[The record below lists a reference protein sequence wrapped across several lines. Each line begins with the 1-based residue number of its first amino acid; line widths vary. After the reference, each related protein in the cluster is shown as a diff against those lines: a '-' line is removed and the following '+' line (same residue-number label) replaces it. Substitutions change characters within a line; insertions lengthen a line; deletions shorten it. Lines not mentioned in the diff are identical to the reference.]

1 MDIAII
7 PAKSYSSRL
16 PNKNVKNL
24 FGKPIIYYAINK
36 ALKSKCFKKVFV
48 STDSEKIRNLSI
60 KLGAD
65 KHELRSSK
73 FAKDETTLL
82 DLFSYESKRIKKI
95 YPSVKNICC
104 ILPTA
109 LFFTSKQIKESKIK
123 LMNDKKVK
131 FSFIC
136 SEINSSLAKNFFI
149 LKNIVKISNDIFL
162 KKNSQYFPQFYVDG
176 GQFYYGRVDCWINKK
191 DIFNNKCNL
200 IKVPIDKVIDINNKS
215 DWNKA
220 KTLFKANGNK

>member
-123 LMNDKKVK
+123 LMNDKKLK

-220 KTLFKANGNK
+220 KILFKANGNK

>member
-16 PNKNVKNL
+16 PNKNIKNL

-136 SEINSSLAKNFFI
+136 SEINSSLAKNFYI
-149 LKNIVKISNDIFL
+149 SKNIVKISNDIFL

>member
-16 PNKNVKNL
+16 PNKNIKNF

-36 ALKSKCFKKVFV
+36 ALKSKCFKKIFV
-48 STDSEKIRNLSI
+48 STDSEKIRSLSI
-60 KLGAD
+60 KYGAN
-65 KHELRSSK
+65 KLELRNK
-73 FAKDETTLL
+73 KYAKDQTTLI
-82 DLFSYESKRIKKI
+82 DLLSYESKRIKKI

-131 FSFIC
+131 FSFLC
-136 SEINSSLAKNFFI
+136 SEIDSGLAKNFYI
-149 LKNIVKISNDIFL
+149 KKNIVKISNDIFL
-162 KKNSQYFPQFYVDG
+162 KKNSQYFPKFYIDV

-191 DIFNNKCNL
+191 DIFNNNCNL
-200 IKVPIDKVIDINNKS
+200 IKIPIDKVIDINNKS

-220 KTLFKANGNK
+220 KTLFKINGNK

>member
-16 PNKNVKNL
+16 PNKNVKNF

-60 KLGAD
+60 KFGAD
-65 KHELRSSK
+65 KYELRSPK

-109 LFFTSKQIKESKIK
+109 LFFTTKQIKVSKTK
-123 LMNDKKVK
+123 LMNDKKIK
-131 FSFIC
+131 FSFLC
-136 SEINSSLAKNFFI
+136 SEIDSSLAKNFFI
-149 LKNIVKISNDIFL
+149 KKNIVKISNDIFL
-162 KKNSQYFPQFYVDG
+162 KKNSQYFPQFYIDV
-176 GQFYYGRVDCWINKK
+176 GQFYYGRVDCWINKR

-200 IKVPIDKVIDINNKS
+200 IKVPIDKVIDINNKF

-220 KTLFKANGNK
+220 KILFKANGHK

>member
-123 LMNDKKVK
+123 LMNDKKLK